1 MAKKRLIFTLL
12 YSDGGFMLSRNFRLQ
27 RAGNIEWLKNN
38 YNFKNIVFSIDEL
51 IIIDVSRGE
60 RDIHCFCNHIKMI
73 VEECFIPIAAG
84 GGITTCE
91 QAKMIMNS
99 GADKLIVNTA
109 LFKSPA
115 LVRDLIRLYGGQCII
130 ASVDVKRQPDGFH
143 IYIEN
148 GSVEVPYGF
157 SEGIK
162 RIMDL
167 GVGEIY
173 LNSMDKDGT
182 GHGYLYEL
190 LSEIRHDV
198 KMPII
203 MAGGAG
209 NWHHLLEGLQH
220 DNVDAVATANL
231 FNFIGQGFPNAR
243 RHLLNNDL
251 NLARWA
257 PMALA
262 NLKNNLNSYERVPS
276 KRLTTPSLK
285 NAQSTHLA
293 LEFTDQ

>member
-12 YSDGGFMLSRNFRLQ
+12 YNDGGFMLSRNFRLQ

-38 YNFKNIVFSIDEL
+38 YNFKNIAFFIDEL
-51 IIIDVSRGE
+51 IILDVSRGE
-60 RDIHCFCNHIKMI
+60 KDIHCFCNHIRI
-73 VEECFIPIAAG
+73 IGEECFIPIAAG
-84 GGITTCE
+84 GGITSCE

-99 GADKLIVNTA
+99 GADKLVVNTA

-115 LVRDLIRLYGGQCII
+115 LVSDLIRLYGSQCII
-130 ASVDVKRQPDGFH
+130 ASVDVKGQADSFH

-148 GSVEVPYGF
+148 GSTKVPFGF
-157 SEGIK
+157 SDGIK

-182 GHGYLYEL
+182 GHGYFYEL
-190 LSEIRHDV
+190 LSEIKHDV
-198 KMPII
+198 KVPII

-220 DNVDAVATANL
+220 DSVDAVASANL

-243 RHLLNNDL
+243 RLLLNNGL
-251 NLARWA
+251 NLARWES
-257 PMALA
+257 MDLA
-262 NLKNNLNSYERVPS
+262 NLKNNLNSTGAC
-276 KRLTTPSLK
+276 LI
-285 NAQSTHLA
+285 NA
-293 LEFTDQ
+293 